1 MLAILVIISLFTNY
15 GTSVAAQKGKVLQV
29 TDVRNGKFVLYEQN
43 LKEILAKIP
52 ESTEVGVLSIAGE
65 YRKGKSFLLNFFLQY
80 LEYRK
85 SCDVTSPIMGEQELK
100 TTLRKGT
107 FQHPWL
113 RNMDTKGGFQFRS
126 GNERETTGINM
137 WSEPFIIQSKDNG
150 KRIAILVMDSQGLYD
165 AHTKRDDNVRLFNMV
180 SMLSSTLIMN
190 TPQNMNYNQLK
201 ELKYFLKYASAS
213 TTITQGTKLF
223 QTISFLFRD
232 FTLEEQKGYEAG
244 TTTINRFLIPNA
256 NQSNDVIT
264 TANALK
270 KGFTKITGFA
280 LPRPGNKVTKSD
292 FDGSLKVIDF
302 EFLEYL
308 QRYVVSIVDD
318 MEPKHPMVYNLTA
331 IDFIKHVKNM
341 AESFNQNLSPGEL
354 LRLQETQLANRVT
367 DTLESL
373 VQKHIDSLRSFVE
386 EKNITFYS
394 NLTNTHISSIIEDRH
409 FRMKNQVLSSHVKN
423 ETMKF
428 ILRLDGDNQPM
439 TALKILDINMEA
451 GYTKIKNTLMRIAA
465 NKKSEA
471 ELREQERQ
479 AIESGNKRELDRV
492 QRELKKLLEERK
504 RGNIIWKIGSKILEL
519 AVPAIIGGLFG

>member
-1 MLAILVIISLFTNY
+1 MLAILVIITFFTNY
-15 GTSVAAQKGKVLQV
+15 GPSVAAQEGEVLQL
-29 TDVRNGKFVLYEQN
+29 TDIRHGQFFVYEDN
-43 LKEILAKIP
+43 LKQILAKIP
-52 ESTEVGVLSIAGE
+52 ESTEIGVVSIAGE

-85 SCDVTSPIMGEQELK
+85 SFDVTPPIMGEQELK
-100 TTLRKGT
+100 TTLRKGI

-137 WSEPFIIQSKDNG
+137 WSEPFIIKSKDNG

-201 ELKYFLKYASAS
+201 ELKYFLDYASAS
-213 TTITQGTKLF
+213 TTITKGTKLF

-232 FTLEEQKGYEAG
+232 FTLEDEKGYEAG
-244 TTTINRFLIPNA
+244 KTTINRFLIPNA
-256 NQSNDVIT
+256 NQSDDVKR
-264 TANALK
+264 TANRLK

-280 LPRPGNKVTKSD
+280 LPRPGNKVTKSN
-292 FDGSLKVIDF
+292 FDGSLKLIDF

-308 QRYVVSIVDD
+308 QRYVVSVVDD

-331 IDFIKHVKNM
+331 PDFIKHVKTM
-341 AESFNQNLSPGEL
+341 AESFNRNLSPSEL
-354 LRLQETQLANRVT
+354 LRLQETQLANHVT
-367 DTLESL
+367 DILESL
-373 VQKHIDSLRSFVE
+373 VQKHIDSLRSFVDE
-386 EKNITFYS
+386 NDITYYV
-394 NLTNTHISSIIEDRH
+394 NKTEQHISSIIENEH
-409 FRMKNQVLSSHVKN
+409 FRRKQVLLFSHAQN
-423 ETMKF
+423 ISMKF
-428 ILRLDGDNQPM
+428 VLRLDGENQPM
-439 TALKILDINMEA
+439 TALKILGNNLEA
-451 GYTKIKNTLMRIAA
+451 GYTKIKKTLMTIAIS
-465 NKKSEA
+465 KRLEA
-471 ELREQERQ
+471 DLREQERR
-479 AIESGNKRELDRV
+479 AKEIGNQEELDEV
-492 QRELKKLLEERK
+492 QRRLKKVLADRQ